1 MRISDWS
8 SYVCSSDL
16 APSPTWSDGVMKIL
30 DRAAATMPTG
40 GDWHS
45 EIVHPDD
52 HNELLSKFIDA
63 FETKETVLCTTRFLA
78 GDGTYRHIKIHAYA
92 EPDAH
97 NEIGALVGLA
107 EDVTQEM
114 LALEAPQ
121 CSEAKYRPIADQARK
136 SDG

>member
-63 FETKETVLCTTRFLA
+63 FETKETVLCTTR
-78 GDGTYRHIKIHAYA
+78 D
-92 EPDAH
+92 
-97 NEIGALVGLA
+97 
-107 EDVTQEM
+107 
-114 LALEAPQ
+114 
-121 CSEAKYRPIADQARK
+121 RK
-136 SDG
+136 SVVSGKSVSVRVNPGGRRIIKKKTKVIR